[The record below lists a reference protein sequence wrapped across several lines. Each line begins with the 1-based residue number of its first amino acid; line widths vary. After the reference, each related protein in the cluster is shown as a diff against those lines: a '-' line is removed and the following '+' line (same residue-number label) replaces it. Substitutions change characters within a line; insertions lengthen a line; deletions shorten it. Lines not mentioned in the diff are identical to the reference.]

1 VTADEVGKLLNVS
14 RETLSQF
21 EAYLVLLEK
30 WQRRINLV
38 ANSTMA
44 DVWQRHIL
52 DSAQLTKFYPPN
64 TKKILDVGSGAGFPG
79 LVLAIM
85 GNVEVDLVESDQRKA
100 VFLSTVIRSLGL
112 PAKVYNKR
120 IETLPNLAP
129 DVITSRA
136 LASVSKLMKLIENQI
151 SVDTVCLFLK
161 GASVEEELTELQTY
175 STMDFVR
182 HPSLSGANGVVLE
195 LKRKSMKRVSQKEKG
210 KVC

>member
-14 RETLSQF
+14 RETFSQF
-21 EAYLVLLEK
+21 EAYLALLEK

-52 DSAQLTKFYPPN
+52 DSAQLIKFYPPN
-64 TKKILDVGSGAGFPG
+64 TKKILDVGSGGGFPG

-100 VFLSTVIRSLGL
+100 IFLSTVIRSLGL
-112 PAKVYNKR
+112 PAKVHNQR

-129 DVITSRA
+129 DVVTARA
-136 LASVSKLMKLIENQI
+136 LAPVSKLMKLIENQI
-151 SVDTVCLFLK
+151 SLDTVCLFLK
-161 GASVEEELTELQTY
+161 GASVEDELTELQSY
-175 STMDFVR
+175 STMVTVS
-182 HPSLSGANGVVLE
+182 HQSISSANGVVLE
-195 LKRKSMKRVSQKEKG
+195 LKHKA
-210 KVC
+210 

>member
-1 VTADEVGKLLNVS
+1 MKADEVGKLLNVS

-21 EAYLVLLEK
+21 EAYLALLEK

-38 ANSTMA
+38 ANSTMV

-52 DSAQLTKFYPPN
+52 DSAQLIKFYPAN

-100 VFLSTVIRSLGL
+100 IFLSTVIRSLGL
-112 PAKVYNKR
+112 PAKVHNQR

-129 DVITSRA
+129 DVITARA
-136 LASVSKLMKLIENQI
+136 LAPVPRLLKLIEKQLCSSTI
-151 SVDTVCLFLK
+151 CLFLK
-161 GASVEEELTELQTY
+161 GSSVEDELTNLKTY
-175 STMDFVR
+175 STMKSKCY
-182 HPSLSGANGVVLE
+182 PSLSGPNGVILE
-195 LKRKSMKRVSQKEKG
+195 LKHKS
-210 KVC
+210 

>member
-1 VTADEVGKLLNVS
+1 MTADEVGKLLNVS
-14 RETLSQF
+14 RETLLQF
-21 EAYLVLLEK
+21 EAYLALLGK

-38 ANSTMA
+38 ANSTMV

-52 DSAQLTKFYPPN
+52 DSAQLIKFYPPN

-100 VFLSTVIRSLGL
+100 IFLSTVIRSLGL
-112 PAKVYNKR
+112 PAKVHNQR

-129 DVITSRA
+129 DVITARA
-136 LASVSKLMKLIENQI
+136 LAPVSKLMKLIENQV
-151 SVDTVCLFLK
+151 STDTVCLFLK
-161 GASVEEELTELQTY
+161 SASVGDELTELQTY
-175 STMDFVR
+175 STMRAVN

-195 LKRKSMKRVSQKEKG
+195 LKHKSLN
-210 KVC
+210 